1 MNKLV
6 SLASAIALTGM
17 TALSSITP
25 TYAQSVTFSVGERY
39 RVIETYCDRNPWDR
53 DCNDFYRGG
62 WNDRDYYRFYNSR
75 RSSIDSIATG
85 ILGFTFG
92 AALGSIIA
100 NGNNNRRGGDVVV
113 GRAGGYDSHV
123 QACYSRYRSYD
134 ERTDT
139 FMGYDGIRKRCR
151 L

>member
-6 SLASAIALTGM
+6 SLVSAIALTGM
-17 TALSSITP
+17 TALSSVVP
-25 TYAQSVTFSVGERY
+25 AYAQNVTISAGQRY
-39 RVIETYCDRNPWDR
+39 RVIETYCDRNAWDR
-53 DCNDFYRGG
+53 DCNDFYRGR
-62 WNDRDYYRFYNSR
+62 WNDRDYNRFYNSR

-113 GRAGGYDSHV
+113 GRANGYDAHV

-134 ERTDT
+134 ERSDT